1 MSEFDKFADN
11 YDDIHSEN
19 IKTSGYRPSYFDE
32 MKIREVYSSLKSHGK
47 ESGAIKFLNF
57 GCGIGKSEKYIR
69 KYFPD
74 SMICSVDVSAE
85 SVKAAR
91 EKNKYLEGIRF
102 ETFDGYHIPFEVEF
116 DVIFI
121 ANVLHHVPFDR
132 HLSLLKN
139 LRSKMKKEGA
149 LFLFEHNPLN
159 PLTVRA
165 VNACE
170 FDKDVRLLNPLY
182 TRTILS
188 QSGFIWRKM
197 RFIIFFP
204 KFLSFLVPC
213 EKYLKKLPLG
223 AQYYYIAKKT
233 VAG

>member
-1 MSEFDKFADN
+1 
-11 YDDIHSEN
+11 
-19 IKTSGYRPSYFDE
+19 
-32 MKIREVYSSLKSHGK
+32 MKISEVYSSLKSYGK
-47 ESGAIKFLNF
+47 ESRDMKFLNF

-69 KYFPD
+69 KYFPG
-74 SMICSVDVSAE
+74 SMIYSVDVSEE
-85 SVKAAR
+85 SVKAAKER
-91 EKNKYLEGIRF
+91 NKYLEGIRF

-116 DVIFI
+116 DVIFL
-121 ANVLHHVPFDR
+121 ANVLHHVPFAR
-132 HLSLLKN
+132 HLPLLKN
-139 LRSKMKKEGA
+139 LCSKMHKEGA

-170 FDKDVRLLNPLY
+170 FDKEARLLNPFY

-188 QSGFIWRKM
+188 QSGFLWRKM

-204 KFLSFLVPC
+204 KFLSFLVPY

-223 AQYYYIAKKT
+223 AQYYFIAKKS
-233 VAG
+233 